1 MNWSFRIPKAAA
13 GMMVVLTVAVPKVEA
28 ATIYVGLGGQNG
40 ISTNQGAIGTLDP
53 STGAITV
60 IGTPLPIHSI
70 SGLTFDNSGRLW
82 GSTQIGGGNP
92 PSPTVPP
99 PVTTSDLIQINPITG
114 AEISSVLIQAAG
126 TPVSIADLAYQASTN
141 TIFAIQS
148 PNDANFS
155 GTANLYTIA
164 TTGAATLAGNT
175 GVFFGAIAFAPN
187 GTLYMTSADLPI
199 TTGNCANGNDLD
211 CALSTLNPAT
221 GAILTSVPAVDF
233 YSALGISN
241 TGVIWAGNGGGDV
254 GGAGI
259 GQFYPGASILDP
271 ATGHAT
277 FVGNTGTN
285 FAGDIAF
292 APTPEPTS
300 LMLIGIGVA
309 ALAVQRMRHGVRQGR
324 IVVSH

>member
-1 MNWSFRIPKAAA
+1 MKWTFRLPVAAA
-13 GMMVVLTVAVPKVEA
+13 AMMGVLSVAVPKVEA

-40 ISTNQGAIGTLDP
+40 ISTNQGAIGSLDP
-53 STGAITV
+53 ATGAITV
-60 IGTPLPIHSI
+60 IGTPLPIHLI

-99 PVTTSDLIQINPITG
+99 PITTSDLIQINPITG
-114 AEISSVLIQAAG
+114 AEISSVLIQDGG

-141 TIFAIQS
+141 TIFGIQS

-164 TTGAATLAGNT
+164 TAGAATLVGNT

-187 GTLYMTSADLPI
+187 GTLYMTSADLPS
-199 TTGNCANGNDLD
+199 TTGNCANGNDID

-221 GAILTSVPAVDF
+221 GAILTSVSTVDF

-259 GQFYPGASILDP
+259 GQFYPGVSILDP

-277 FVGNTGTN
+277 FVGNTSTN

-292 APTPEPTS
+292 APAPEPTS
-300 LMLIGIGVA
+300 LILIGIGLA
-309 ALAVQRMRHGVRQGR
+309 ALAAQRMRRGVTQDR
-324 IVVSH
+324 S